1 MGTHCSLA
9 QCERNMAKFLCM
21 FALAGL
27 TAGAPSPAAFR
38 VSAGDQEVVVSK
50 IMVSLQPAI
59 NDAIAKALAG
69 LSSSSSTSSGSYG
82 VGQSSSSSG
91 YGSSSGYES
100 SSNYGSS
107 IGYGSGSGFGS
118 SQNAVVS
125 SNKKSTTSHFQSAG
139 PGGVVYHD
147 GSASVGGSQQSSQ
160 YASGQQSASSG
171 QYSSGSA
178 QSCNAGFGSFS
189 QSSGSSQS
197 SLASQQSL
205 IVKGVMAALVPQI
218 EIAVQNALSKQ
229 QQSSAAT
236 FSAGGQQTIGVSTQT
251 VSSGSSSYNAAEE
264 QALVSRIIQVLTP
277 SITTS
282 VRNALS
288 ARQTVQTQTVQVQS
302 PVSVSQQT
310 SFTQQQSSS
319 SVDTSDLIARI
330 TAALRPSIVVSVE
343 DALANRASA
352 QFFNGQ
358 SNQGFNSQSSS
369 SSFNANSAGVSS
381 GSLSDIF
388 GNGGVHN
395 VKVQTPEYTIEYNNQ

>member
-1 MGTHCSLA
+1 
-9 QCERNMAKFLCM
+9 
-21 FALAGL
+21 
-27 TAGAPSPAAFR
+27 
-38 VSAGDQEVVVSK
+38 
-50 IMVSLQPAI
+50 MVSLQPAI

-82 VGQSSSSSG
+82 VGQSSSSGYGSG
-91 YGSSSGYES
+91 YGTSSGYES

-107 IGYGSGSGFGS
+107 SGYGSGSGFGS
-118 SQNAVVS
+118 SQNAAVS

-147 GSASVGGSQQSSQ
+147 GSASVGGGQQSGQ
-160 YASGQQSASSG
+160 YASSQQSASSG

-178 QSCNAGFGSFS
+178 QSGNAGFGSFS

-229 QQSSAAT
+229 QTSVTTSNT
-236 FSAGGQQTIGVSTQT
+236 FSAGGQGQSIGVSTQT

-277 SITTS
+277 SITSS

-288 ARQTVQTQTVQVQS
+288 ARQTVQTQTVQVQA
-302 PVSVSQQT
+302 PVSVSQQNT
-310 SFTQQQSSS
+310 FTQQQSSS

-330 TAALRPSIVVSVE
+330 IAALRPSIVVSVE

-352 QFFNGQ
+352 QSFNSQSAQGFNGQ
-358 SNQGFNSQSSS
+358 SAQGFNSQSSS